1 MQHMGR
7 STIEIEGRAATRPL
21 DLPGGPMATARSWL
35 GATSSYQRRLAAI
48 TAAALAG
55 RVLFLGSWPRFWGDE
70 AFTAVQVRKPFFAM
84 LDVVRRDSHPPLI
97 YLLQSII
104 GVFSTSPGALRL
116 VSALAGTV
124 AVPAAAALG
133 RRLGGDRA
141 GLLAA
146 ALLAAFPGFVLS
158 SRDARGYSLAMALVL
173 AGSLA
178 LWRAIEEPSR
188 RRLAIYGAC
197 VAGAVYTHY
206 FAVVAVT
213 AQVAVALWVF
223 RPPRATAVRLFFAF
237 ALGGL
242 TLAPWLLVATAQFQ
256 HAGSSFW
263 VAPIHFS
270 TLFSDLATRLGKT
283 SGEELTT
290 VATWVGEA
298 AVIPLLVILYRRVD
312 PSRRKGVIFLLLCSL
327 APTIAVLVISLYK
340 PVYDTR
346 FVLIF
351 WGPGE
356 AVVGASLAALRR
368 PIVGPAVCLGLAV
381 ASGIGLLQVQRPDF
395 DAVVAPL
402 NGQVQAGDVVAL
414 NGPDHYFSIAYAG
427 DVATQK
433 ALVVVAD
440 DIPWYFGTAGYP
452 PGTQVHAIPAVP
464 GRIYVVSDQSVP
476 VPPVPAAFHHRLRSC
491 HDRICVDGFSR

>member
-7 STIEIEGRAATRPL
+7 RTIEIDRPASSGSRRQGAGLVAEARAWLA
-21 DLPGGPMATARSWL
+21 ARSR
-35 GATSSYQRRLAAI
+35 YQRGLAAI
-48 TAAALAG
+48 TAVALAS
-55 RVLFLGSWPRFWGDE
+55 RVVLLGSWPRFWGDE

-84 LDVVRRDSHPPLI
+84 LDVVRKDSHPPLI

-104 GVFSTSPGALRL
+104 GVVSTSPGALRL
-116 VSALAGTV
+116 VSALAGTA
-124 AVPAAAALG
+124 AVPLAAALG
-133 RRLGGDRA
+133 RRVGGDRA

-178 LWRAIEEPSR
+178 LWRAVQKPTR
-188 RRLAIYGAC
+188 RRLVIYGAC

-213 AQVAVALWVF
+213 AQIAVALWIF
-223 RPPRATAVRLFFAF
+223 RPPRAVATRILAAF
-237 ALGGL
+237 VLGGL
-242 TLAPWLLVATAQFQ
+242 TLVPWLLVATAQFQ

-263 VAPIHFS
+263 VAPIHFDS
-270 TLFSDLATRLGKT
+270 LFSDLATRLGKT

-298 AVIPLLVILYRRVD
+298 AVIPLLVVLYRRVD
-312 PSRRKGVIFLLLCSL
+312 PSRRMGVLFLLLCSL
-327 APTIAVLVISLYK
+327 APTVAVLLISLYK

-356 AVVGASLAALRR
+356 AVVGASLASLRV
-368 PIVGPAVCLGLAV
+368 PLVGPALVLALAV
-381 ASGIGLLQVQRPDF
+381 ASGFGLLQVQRPDF

-402 NGQVQAGDVVAL
+402 NGQVQPGDVVAL

-427 DVATQK
+427 DAATQR
-433 ALVVVAD
+433 ALVVVGD
-440 DIPWYFGTAGYP
+440 NIPWYFGTAGYP
-452 PGTQVHAIPAVP
+452 PGTVVHAIPAVS
-464 GRIYVVSDQSVP
+464 GRVYVVSDEAMRLP
-476 VPPVPAAFHHRLRSC
+476 GVPAGFLHRSRSC